1 MAIVK
6 CKECGVEV
14 SSKADACQKC
24 GARLAA
30 KPMGCGT
37 LIGVSVL
44 GLIIISALLS
54 IFNTETPVPATHS
67 AASSG
72 ATSDEA
78 PEAKTPEITAEVVQ
92 WRYSHDEDGMGKGV
106 NHEAAIDSVNTV
118 EFDFPYSG
126 PQQATLTMRNHP
138 RYGKD
143 VLLSIER
150 GQILCQSYESCTVLV
165 RFDDEAAVRYAALSP
180 ADNSTETIFIS
191 NYRRFA
197 QKMLKAKR
205 VRISANIYQEG
216 SPVFEFD
223 VSEFSQEQYKGL

>member
-14 SSKADACQKC
+14 SSKAESCPKC

-44 GLIIISALLS
+44 ALIIGSAFLS
-54 IFNTETPVPATHS
+54 IFNTETPTPATHV
-67 AASSG
+67 AASSS
-72 ATSDEA
+72 AT
-78 PEAKTPEITAEVVQ
+78 PVVQ
-92 WRYSHDEDGMGKGV
+92 WRYSHDADGMGKGV
-106 NHEAAIDSVNTV
+106 SHEASIKSVNSV

-126 PQQATLTMRNHP
+126 PQQATLTLRNHP

-143 VLLSIER
+143 VLFSIER
-150 GQILCQSYESCTVLV
+150 GQILCQSYESCVVLI

-180 ADNSTETIFIS
+180 ADNSSETIFIS
-191 NYRRFA
+191 NYRRFV

-216 SPVFEFD
+216 EPVFEFD
-223 VSEFSQEQYKGL
+223 VSGFSQEQYKGR